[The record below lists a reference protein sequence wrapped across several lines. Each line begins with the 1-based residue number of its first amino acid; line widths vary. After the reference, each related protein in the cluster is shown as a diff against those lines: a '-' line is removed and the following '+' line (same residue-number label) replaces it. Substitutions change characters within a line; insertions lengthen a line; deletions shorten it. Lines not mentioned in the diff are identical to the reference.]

1 MSSTESTSRP
11 PSRSDV
17 IVVGAGPT
25 GMMLAGDLA
34 EAGVHVT
41 VLERRTDESN
51 VTRAFAVHART
62 MEELKIRGVANQL
75 AATGTTIREL
85 RLFGTIGIDLAR
97 LPSEFASLLITPQF
111 QTERVLARR
120 LDDLGVSIVHDAE
133 VVDLTQDAD
142 GVEVRTRA
150 ADGTETRRRA
160 SYAVGADGVHSAVR
174 TALGLPFPGRSVVK
188 SIMLADV
195 RLSTP
200 PDDVLAVNG
209 VGDGFAL
216 VAPFGEGW
224 YRVFAWN
231 RNNQVEDSA
240 PLDLAEVREVT
251 RRALGSDFGMHDPRW
266 LSRFHSDERQ
276 VPAYRV
282 GRVFLAGDA
291 AHCHSPAGGQ
301 GMNTGMQDA
310 ANLGWKL
317 AAAVAGWG
325 GEALLDS
332 YHAER
337 HPVGRQ
343 VLRSS
348 GLLVRLA
355 LVRPWWARIARNTI
369 ASAIVRLPMV
379 RDRVAGTISAI
390 GLRYPA
396 PAGADHR
403 VGTRAPDVQLR
414 DGRWLYQALRGG
426 RFVLV
431 GAPAEQLDLPPQVDR
446 ADAAQPMLA
455 GDRLLLVRPDGYL
468 GWVGAAADFPAWAS
482 GYFQDRRQS
491 PAGSRAE
498 R

>member
-1 MSSTESTSRP
+1 MSSRESTSRA
-11 PSRSDV
+11 PSRTDV

-62 MEELKIRGVANQL
+62 MEELKIRGVAYQL

-133 VVDLTQDAD
+133 VVDLIQDAD

-150 ADGTETRRRA
+150 ADGAETRRRA
-160 SYAVGADGVHSAVR
+160 SYLVGADGVHSAVR

-200 PDDVLAVNG
+200 SDDVLAVNG

-251 RRALGSDFGMHDPRW
+251 RRVLGSDFGVHDPRW

-291 AHCHSPAGGQ
+291 AHCHSRPAG
-301 GMNTGMQDA
+301 
-310 ANLGWKL
+310 
-317 AAAVAGWG
+317 
-325 GEALLDS
+325 
-332 YHAER
+332 
-337 HPVGRQ
+337 
-343 VLRSS
+343 
-348 GLLVRLA
+348 
-355 LVRPWWARIARNTI
+355 
-369 ASAIVRLPMV
+369 
-379 RDRVAGTISAI
+379 
-390 GLRYPA
+390 
-396 PAGADHR
+396 
-403 VGTRAPDVQLR
+403 
-414 DGRWLYQALRGG
+414 RG
-426 RFVLV
+426 
-431 GAPAEQLDLPPQVDR
+431 
-446 ADAAQPMLA
+446 
-455 GDRLLLVRPDGYL
+455 
-468 GWVGAAADFPAWAS
+468 
-482 GYFQDRRQS
+482 
-491 PAGSRAE
+491 
-498 R
+498 